1 MSDNK
6 TSDFEKIL
14 NRSYELTVKYKHEY
28 VSLEHLLLACTESK
42 SFEKLMES
50 MGKDMSLLN
59 KDLTAFLSDG
69 KYHSL
74 VADMRYQPKY
84 TSILLTTIKQAKT
97 QTMFLGRNA
106 IDALDLVI
114 AMFNTENSW
123 AVYFLA
129 KQGITRETITE
140 HLSRSATQQDH
151 TISEDDARMMV
162 AQFAV
167 NLNLKA
173 KQHKIDPLIGRED
186 DVYQIT
192 QTLARKTKNNPLLVG
207 APGVGKTQ
215 IVEGLAK
222 LIVEKKVPPVLLDK
236 EIWSLDVSSVVAGT
250 KFRGDFEERMKN
262 LIAALK
268 TLPNVVLFIDEIHM
282 ILGAGSGGGQN
293 SMDVANIL
301 KPALGRGEIRT
312 IGSTTQDEF
321 RKHFEKDR
329 ALLRRFQKQDVEEP
343 SISDA
348 KLILAGLLS
357 TFEQYHGVTYNPEVC
372 DEAVDL
378 SAKYMFNKFLPDKA
392 IDLIDAA
399 GAAVKIA
406 PERLSKVV
414 TIKDLQQQLS
424 RIVKIDEDAV
434 AQKESDRSRDLDNNI
449 RGKLFGQNDA
459 VTKVVEGVWMALSGL
474 REGNKTM
481 ASFLFTG
488 PTGTG
493 KTELAKLVAEN
504 LGYEFVRFDMSEFQE
519 KHSLSRLIGS
529 PPGYVGYGDGSA
541 GSGALINA
549 LEQTP
554 QCVLL
559 IDEVEKAHSEVLNI
573 FLQGMD
579 NGVITSSNQKSA
591 SLRNVILIFT
601 SNLGAADMERPTMGF
616 MPEDRKDED
625 TAAINK
631 FFAPEFRNRLDGIVG
646 FNKLQPDTMKH
657 VLDKFLNNLNDL
669 CKLKK
674 VTVAV
679 DPDAREWLIDKGFD
693 PKMGARPLSRV
704 IDTHIKKPM
713 AKEMLFGKLQQ
724 GGTVLVSVAD
734 DKTALKLVFLS
745 RSTEPGNTLEA
756 VKNTVL
762 DLPL

>member
-6 TSDFEKIL
+6 TSEFEKIL
-14 NRSYELTVKYKHEY
+14 NRSYELTIRFKHEY
-28 VSLEHLLLACTESK
+28 VSLEHLLLACCES
-42 SFEKLMES
+42 SSLEKLLQG
-50 MGKDMSLLN
+50 MGKDIAQLSA
-59 KDLTAFLSDG
+59 DVTAFLDNS
-69 KYHSL
+69 KYHSV
-74 VADMRYQPKY
+74 VADARYQPKY
-84 TSILLTTIKQAKT
+84 TNTLLTAIKQAKT
-97 QTMFLGRNA
+97 QTMFLGRSH
-106 IDALDLVI
+106 IESLDLVM

-129 KQGITRETITE
+129 KQGITKDSITDY
-140 HLSRSATQQDH
+140 LSRAVEDTEATMQQ
-151 TISEDDARMMV
+151 DDARLLLT
-162 AQFAV
+162 QFAV
-167 NLNLKA
+167 NLNQKA
-173 KQHKIDPLIGRED
+173 RQNKIDPLIGRED
-186 DVYQIT
+186 DIYQIT

-222 LIVEKKVPPVLLDK
+222 LIVEKRVPQVLHDK
-236 EIWSLDVSSVVAGT
+236 EVWSLDVSSVVAGT

-262 LIAALK
+262 LITALK
-268 TLPNVVLFIDEIHM
+268 SMPNVILFIDEIHM
-282 ILGAGSGGGQN
+282 ILGAGSGGGQS

-348 KLILAGLLS
+348 KKILAGLVS
-357 TFEQYHGVTYNPEVC
+357 TFENYHGVTYAMDVS
-372 DEAVDL
+372 DLAVDL
-378 SAKYMFNKFLPDKA
+378 SAKYMFNKHLPDKA

-399 GAAVKIA
+399 GAAVKID
-406 PERLSKVV
+406 PDRESRTV
-414 TIKDLQQQLS
+414 TVRDLQQQLS
-424 RIVKIDEDAV
+424 RIVKIDEESV
-434 AQKESDRSRDLDNNI
+434 SQTESDRSRELENNI
-449 RGKLFGQNDA
+449 RARLFGQQEA
-459 VTKVVEGVWMALSGL
+459 VTQVTEGVWMALSGL
-474 REGNKTM
+474 REGHKTM
-481 ASFLFTG
+481 ASFLFSG

-493 KTELAKLVAEN
+493 KTELARLLAEN
-504 LGYEFVRFDMSEFQE
+504 LGYAFVRFDMSEFQE

-529 PPGYVGYGDGSA
+529 PPGYVGYGDGTA

-559 IDEVEKAHSEVLNI
+559 IDEVEKAHPEVCNI

-579 NGVITSSNQKSA
+579 NGIITSSNQKSV

-601 SNLGAADMERPTMGF
+601 SNLGASDMERPTIGF
-616 MPEDRKDED
+616 MPQERKGED
-625 TAAINK
+625 TAAINH
-631 FFAPEFRNRLDGIVG
+631 FFAPEFRNRLDSIIA
-646 FNKLQPDTMKH
+646 FNKLGAEAMKL

-679 DPDAREWLIDKGFD
+679 DPDARDWLTEKGFD
-693 PKMGARPLSRV
+693 PKMGARPLARV

-713 AKEMLFGKLQQ
+713 AREILFGKLQQ
-724 GGTVLVSVAD
+724 GGTVLVSVSD
-734 DKTALKLVFLS
+734 DRNSLKLVFLS
-745 RSTEPGNTLEA
+745 RAGEPVNSLEA
-756 VKNTVL
+756 VKNTVM